1 MPRTVEVTHQC
12 WIDAPPSKVRA
23 QFADI
28 QHHIDANVHPNLRF
42 ELLAQEP
49 HRARFVQHVRLLGMW
64 QRDLFDRTI
73 DEDGGIHDV
82 SIQGFNKGGTIDISF
97 APGAEGGREGTKAS
111 VTIRL
116 TTPPLMGWLAP
127 LLKKQVLRETIA
139 AVQQDKQDIEHH
151 YQPSGA
157 MAAAMA

>member
-1 MPRTVEVTHQC
+1 MPRLVEVKHQC
-12 WIDAPPSKVRA
+12 WIDAPPAKVRS

-42 ELLAQEP
+42 ELLVQEP
-49 HRARFVQHVRLLGMW
+49 RRARFVQHVRLLGMW

-73 DEDGGIHDV
+73 DEDGTIHDV
-82 SIQGFNKGGTIDISF
+82 SIDGFNKGGTIDISF
-97 APGAEGGREGTKAS
+97 APGSEGGREGTQAS

-139 AVQQDKQDIEHH
+139 AVEQDKRDIEGG
-151 YQPSGA
+151 YRPSVA
-157 MAAAMA
+157 MTAAMA